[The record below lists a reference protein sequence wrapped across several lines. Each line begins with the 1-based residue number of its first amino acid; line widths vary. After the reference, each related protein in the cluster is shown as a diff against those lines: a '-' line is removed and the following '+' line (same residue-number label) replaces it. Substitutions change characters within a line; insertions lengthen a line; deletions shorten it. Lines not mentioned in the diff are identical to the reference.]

1 MAKATTISIS
11 GKTSDLFS
19 ATLYDSEGHSLGDY
33 EGYVPDFFPGEH
45 YGDYIILEIELATG
59 KILNWKPPT
68 QDQLD
73 ECHFAHP
80 GEEEEEAVEPENLAC
95 QGK

>member
-1 MAKATTISIS
+1 MSLISIS

-19 ATLYDSEGHSLGDY
+19 AILYDSEGHSLGEY

-45 YGDYIILEIELATG
+45 FGDYSILEIELATG

-68 QDQLD
+68 QEQLD
-73 ECHFAHP
+73 ECFPQNLA
-80 GEEEEEAVEPENLAC
+80 EEDEPVDLAC

>member
-1 MAKATTISIS
+1 MSL
-11 GKTSDLFS
+11 TSS
-19 ATLYDSEGHSLGDY
+19 PGDH
-33 EGYVPDFFPGEH
+33 F
-45 YGDYIILEIELATG
+45 GDYIMLEIELATG

-73 ECHFAHP
+73 ECHFEHP
-80 GEEEEEAVEPENLAC
+80 GEEEEPEDLAC

>member
-1 MAKATTISIS
+1 MAKAHTIEIS
-11 GKTSDLFS
+11 GKTADLF
-19 ATLYDSEGHSLGDY
+19 TMELRDSEGRILGEY
-33 EGYVPDFFPGEH
+33 GPNYVPDFFPGEH
-45 YGDYIILEIELATG
+45 FGDYIKLNIELATG

-73 ECHFAHP
+73 ECFS
-80 GEEEEEAVEPENLAC
+80 EEEEDDEEPEDLAC